1 MNSDFS
7 DLLQALNEGE
17 VEYLIVGGY
26 AVAKHTEPRYT
37 KDLDIWINNTR
48 ENAERVF
55 QALRAFGAPLGSV
68 SVDDFTIPD
77 LVFQIGSRRQN
88 GQALRWFW
96 RGQRSS
102 TRNRYSFSK
111 RSSSTASPPRPCSI
125 TRPPANCGKVSCDGY
140 AGGGGSCR
148 QRRNDKPL

>member
-77 LVFQIGSRRQN
+77 LVFQIGLEPSRIDILMGLEAMDFNDCWNRRVIAEIDELKINFISISDLIENKERTGRPQDLVDAKNLRQK
-88 GQALRWFW
+88 A
-96 RGQRSS
+96 
-102 TRNRYSFSK
+102 
-111 RSSSTASPPRPCSI
+111 
-125 TRPPANCGKVSCDGY
+125 
-140 AGGGGSCR
+140 
-148 QRRNDKPL
+148 